1 MAEFYLRNNQ
11 IKPEHS
17 YVRISINDREL
28 FLPLIDDIRIVSCED
43 GCNFDFEPT
52 LRFDKTYLAVD
63 IYKTML
69 SEYKLNGYMSN
80 YLDVGIEL
88 VRSDKTSLNARFR
101 IPHTKLSLG
110 SYMLADIATYLTPKL
125 LIEPKIKYLGTNKTY
140 LFVNSDTVEYPLYN
154 DDEQYRF
161 ALEFKVY
168 VLQFDQCID
177 VVVASTAKPYVD
189 YKTSGQIGKN
199 SIDELAFNYKRQ
211 AVGKVYDG
219 NEYFILDFGNWFL
232 PFNGDYEF
240 GGVMPLSLD
249 ILKVSELSPELID
262 DICTKAAK
270 RR

>member
-28 FLPLIDDIRIVSCED
+28 FLPLIDDIRIVSED

-52 LRFDKTYLAVD
+52 LRLDKTYLAID
-63 IYKTML
+63 LYKTML
-69 SEYKLNGYMSN
+69 SESKLNGYMSN
-80 YLDVGIEL
+80 YLDAGIEL
-88 VRSDKTSLNARFR
+88 IRSDKTSFSAKFR

-110 SYMLADIATYLTPKL
+110 SYMLADIATYLTPRL
-125 LIEPKIKYLGTNKTY
+125 LIEPKIKYMGTNKTY
-140 LFVNSDTVEYPLYN
+140 LFVNSDTVEYPLYS

-161 ALEFKVY
+161 ALEFKVHL
-168 VLQFDQCID
+168 LQFNQSID
-177 VVVASTAKPYVD
+177 VIVASTAKPYVD
-189 YKTSGQIGKN
+189 YKMSEPKDDNFIG
-199 SIDELAFNYKRQ
+199 ELAFRYERQ
-211 AVGKVYDG
+211 AIGKVYDG
-219 NEYFILDFGNWFL
+219 NEYFILDFGNWLL

-240 GGVMPLSLD
+240 GGVMPLKLD
-249 ILKVSELSPELID
+249 VLDVSELTSNLID